1 MTREVPAADGAPRH
15 PDAYRRVLVTTLLAF
30 SGSLRA
36 ASFNS
41 RVIRALPALA
51 PAGVEVVQF
60 DVTDLPFYNQDLDGE
75 TVPDVVGA
83 LRAAVAEADGV
94 ILASPE
100 YNHSYSAVTKN
111 IVDWASR
118 PMMKGAILGKKS
130 MVIAVGP
137 GPGGGKHCLDEL
149 GKLLSLLGGTV
160 VASVGAA
167 KVHEKFA
174 PDSDV
179 ITDDELAADLRKGLA
194 AF

>member
-1 MTREVPAADGAPRH
+1 
-15 PDAYRRVLVTTLLAF
+15 VTTLLAF

-41 RVIRALPALA
+41 RVLRALPALA
-51 PAGVEVVQF
+51 PPGVEIVQF
-60 DVTDLPFYNQDLDGE
+60 DVADLPFYNQDLDGE
-75 TVPDVVGA
+75 VVPDVVAA

-94 ILASPE
+94 IFASPE

-111 IVDWASR
+111 VVDWASR

-137 GPGGGKHCLDEL
+137 GPGGGKHCLEEL
-149 GKLLSLLGGTV
+149 GKLLGLLGGTV

-167 KVHEKFA
+167 KVHEKFTA
-174 PDSDV
+174 DSDV
-179 ITDDELAADLRKGLA
+179 IADEELAAELSKGLA
-194 AF
+194 AFAS

>member
-1 MTREVPAADGAPRH
+1 M
-15 PDAYRRVLVTTLLAF
+15 TTLLAF

-51 PAGVEVVQF
+51 PEGVDIVQF

-75 TVPDVVGA
+75 TVPDVVAA
-83 LRAAVAEADGV
+83 LRAAVAEAEGV
-94 ILASPE
+94 VIASPE
-100 YNHSYSAVTKN
+100 YNHSYSAVAKN

-118 PMMKGAILGKKS
+118 PMMQGPILGKKS

-137 GPGGGKHCLDEL
+137 GPGGGKHCLEDL
-149 GKLLSLLGGTV
+149 GKLLGLLGGTV

-179 ITDDELAADLRKGLA
+179 IIDAEFAAELRNGLA

>member
-1 MTREVPAADGAPRH
+1 M
-15 PDAYRRVLVTTLLAF
+15 TTLLAF

-41 RVIRALPALA
+41 RVIRALPGLA
-51 PAGVEVVQF
+51 PAGVDIVQF

-75 TVPDVVGA
+75 TVPEVVAA

-94 ILASPE
+94 VIASPE
-100 YNHSYSAVTKN
+100 YNHSYSAVAKN

-118 PMMKGAILGKKS
+118 PMMQGPILGKKS

-137 GPGGGKHCLDEL
+137 GPGGGKHCLEEL
-149 GKLLSLLGGTV
+149 GKLLTLLGGTV

-174 PDSDV
+174 PESDV
-179 ITDDELAADLRKGLA
+179 IIDAELADALRAGLA

>member
-1 MTREVPAADGAPRH
+1 M
-15 PDAYRRVLVTTLLAF
+15 
-30 SGSLRA
+30 RA
-36 ASFNS
+36 ASFNT
-41 RVIRALPALA
+41 RVLRALPALA
-51 PAGVEVVQF
+51 PAGVEIVQF
-60 DVTDLPFYNQDLDGE
+60 DVSDLPFYNQDLDGE
-75 TVPDVVGA
+75 VVPEVVAA

-94 ILASPE
+94 VFASPE

-137 GPGGGKHCLDEL
+137 GPGGGKYCLDEL
-149 GKLLSLLGGTV
+149 AKLLELLGGTV
-160 VASVGAA
+160 VARVGAA

-174 PDSDV
+174 PDSDAIV
-179 ITDDELAADLRKGLA
+179 DEELAADLGKGLA